1 MDIINAE
8 KITILENGE
17 EKIESVDSGFKDI
30 DEAVEY
36 FLEYD
41 TSNFPINANRVTF
54 NLYEDDFPHTVIFS
68 KFKDEW
74 YGSAYQFN
82 FKGYY
87 LNELLFSVDGNE
99 IDIADYLYKN
109 IDKIN
114 SECNL
119 KLNTEYFK
127 FKIEPDDIIIEE
139 LIDEMNTNEAK
150 FEFLDI

>member
-1 MDIINAE
+1 MYNINAE
-8 KITILENGE
+8 KKIILENGE
-17 EKIESVDSGFKDI
+17 EKMESFDSGFKDI

-36 FLEYD
+36 YLEYD
-41 TSNFPINANRVTF
+41 TSKFPVNTNKVTF
-54 NLYEDDFPHTVIFS
+54 ILYEDDFPHTVIFS
-68 KFKDEW
+68 KFKGEW
-74 YGSAYQFN
+74 FGSEYRFN

-87 LNELLFSVDGNE
+87 LNNLLFSVDGNE

-119 KLNTEYFK
+119 KLDTENFRS
-127 FKIEPDDIIIEE
+127 KIEPDDSIIEE

-150 FEFLDI
+150 FEFIDI

>member
-1 MDIINAE
+1 MDTINAE
-8 KITILENGE
+8 KIIILGNGE
-17 EKIESVDSGFKDI
+17 EKIESTNSGFKDI

-41 TSNFPINANRVTF
+41 TSNFPVNANKVIF
-54 NLYEDDFPHTVIFS
+54 NLYEDDYPHTVTFR

-74 YGSAYQFN
+74 YRSEYHFN

-87 LNELLFSVDGNE
+87 LNDLLFSVDGNE
-99 IDIADYLYKN
+99 IDIAEYLYIN

-119 KLNTEYFK
+119 ELDTEYFK
-127 FKIEPDDIIIEE
+127 SKIEPNDIIIEE
-139 LIDEMNTNEAK
+139 LIEEMSTNEAK